1 MNLRVNEPLANCLS
15 NNTSQDNN
23 NTSLTRISIKA
34 KKKTR
39 IGQTPRA
46 PTMLQ
51 I

>member
-34 KKKTR
+34 KKKNKN
-39 IGQTPRA
+39 RA
-46 PTMLQ
+46 NP
-51 I
+51 